1 MEERRGAGRGM
12 KLGLIS
18 DTHGLLRAEVFE
30 AFAGVDHILHAGDI
44 EDPDILDE
52 LAAIAPVTAV
62 WGNVDGWDV
71 RGRVPEV
78 AEVELGGVRVV
89 VFHGMQLGSPTPEK
103 AAAAYP
109 HAAFVVFGH
118 SHRPIIQQVGAVLAV
133 NPGSAGPRR
142 FRDPVTV
149 ALAEIENGRIT
160 ARLVELDATP
170 R

>member
-1 MEERRGAGRGM
+1 M
-12 KLGLIS
+12 KLGILS

-30 AFAGVDHILHAGDI
+30 VFAGVDHILHAGDV
-44 EDPDILDE
+44 EEVDILDE

-71 RGRVPEV
+71 RRRVPEV
-78 AEVELGGVRVV
+78 AEVELEGVRVV

-109 HAAFVVFGH
+109 HADLVVFGH
-118 SHRPIIQQVGAVLAV
+118 SHRPVIQQVGSVLAV

-149 ALAEIENGRIT
+149 ALAEVADGRVT
-160 ARLVELDATP
+160 ARLVELDPA
-170 R
+170 RK